1 MNHLKNPLRIFE
13 TCVLVNNNLW
23 GQLVSSVESPTAFD
37 EKFKVTCVPFFI
49 PGFNMWNCEIDNF
62 ILSRFILILGIL
74 KPNKILIPSRLL
86 AKNLKWCLLLL

>member
-49 PGFNMWNCEIDNF
+49 PGFNM
-62 ILSRFILILGIL
+62 
-74 KPNKILIPSRLL
+74 
-86 AKNLKWCLLLL
+86 